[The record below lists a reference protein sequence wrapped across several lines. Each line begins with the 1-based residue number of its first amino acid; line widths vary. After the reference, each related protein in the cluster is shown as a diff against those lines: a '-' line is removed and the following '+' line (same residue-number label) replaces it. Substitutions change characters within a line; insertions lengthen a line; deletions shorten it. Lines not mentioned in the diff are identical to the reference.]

1 MTAPD
6 IQRLA
11 DRLEVVPHLI
21 EYVYDEYDPDSDDCF
36 ELYLADRISEAAYV
50 GWLYNGN
57 EPDEA
62 DEYCAEIFAEV
73 LELLDFDLEAHL
85 EAQGLLEV

>member
-6 IQRLA
+6 LKRLA
-11 DRLEVVPHLI
+11 EMLEVSPHLI
-21 EYVYDEYDPDSDDCF
+21 EYVYDEYEPDSDDAF

-50 GWLYNGN
+50 SYLYSGN

-62 DEYCAEIFAEV
+62 DECCAEIFAEV
-73 LELLDFDLEAHL
+73 LELLGFDLEAHL
-85 EAQGLLEV
+85 KEQGLLED